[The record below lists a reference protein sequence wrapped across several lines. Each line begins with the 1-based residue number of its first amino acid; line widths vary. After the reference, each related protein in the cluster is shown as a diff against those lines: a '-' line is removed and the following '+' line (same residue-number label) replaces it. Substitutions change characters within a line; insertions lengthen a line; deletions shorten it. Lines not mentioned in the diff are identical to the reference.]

1 MEFGTGSIP
10 ARSWI
15 GRTFDQKRNE
25 VQSDMARLLGHIVD
39 GKVSVDK
46 ALNVLGAK
54 YSAAVKTPSRKAS
67 RSRHRMHR
75 YTRAQAGQDCARLGW
90 RSADAYRYRTAYWVR
105 DMGSIRGSK
114 MSYADSITSLAN
126 ATLTVTRRR
135 QAAPVDGRDQAP
147 TTSTFTI
154 VASAQPTSGRD
165 LQRLPDGK
173 ISADLWTVYTKT
185 RLYLGATDAGTEG
198 ATFPTSSRSA
208 TNSTRLST

>member
-1 MEFGTGSIP
+1 
-10 ARSWI
+10 
-15 GRTFDQKRNE
+15 
-25 VQSDMARLLGHIVD
+25 
-39 GKVSVDK
+39 
-46 ALNVLGAK
+46 
-54 YSAAVKTPSRKAS
+54 
-67 RSRHRMHR
+67 
-75 YTRAQAGQDCARLGW
+75 
-90 RSADAYRYRTAYWVR
+90 
-105 DMGSIRGSK
+105 

-126 ATLTVTRRR
+126 ATLTVTRRQ

-198 ATFPTSSRSA
+198 GYLPDIIQIGDKQHEIEHLEHWSA
-208 TNSTRLST
+208 FGAEHFKAICRAAVP